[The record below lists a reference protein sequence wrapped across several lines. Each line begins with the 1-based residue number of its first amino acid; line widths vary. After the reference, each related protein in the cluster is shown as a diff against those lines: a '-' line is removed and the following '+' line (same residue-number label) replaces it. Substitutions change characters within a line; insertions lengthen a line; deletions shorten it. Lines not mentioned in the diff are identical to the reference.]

1 MSSIINDEKISL
13 KQLFRQ
19 QQKQNYQQRIKNF
32 AVYSDNLKQT
42 GLSLFHRKIL
52 SPADRV
58 VKVACNFESQIRYM
72 LMFGSNNYL
81 GFANHSYIKNK
92 VNEAINK
99 FGVGIGGPPLL
110 NGNHYLLTE
119 LERRLAQ
126 FKGYED
132 ALVFP
137 SGYATNLGLFS
148 ALPFKRDIV
157 IVDEKHHASCFDGL
171 KLKKIPF
178 YIFEHN
184 NIADLDNKI
193 QLAKANLA
201 GDCFIAI
208 EGVYS
213 MQGNLAKLPEIILKA
228 QQHKAILILDDAHAT
243 GVLGDKGKGTM
254 NYFKVSEDNCLSMGT
269 FSKTFAVTGG
279 FVCGNRDVIEYLRYF
294 ARSYMFSG
302 SLSPMQCAAVLAGL
316 DLLENEPHVQQTL
329 LANCQY
335 AIQLIRQLGIEAH
348 TDSAILILPLKPFM
362 NIEKVALDFHK
373 NNIFVNTIKYPAV
386 EEGQE
391 CVRISFSAIHTKED
405 IEHLVNIIEKIWV
418 LEDKN

>member
-1 MSSIINDEKISL
+1 MSSIINDERISL

-19 QQKQNYQQRIKNF
+19 QQKQTYQQRVKNF

-52 SPADRV
+52 SPADRI
-58 VKVACNFESQIRYM
+58 VKVACNFESQVRDM

-81 GFANHSYIKNK
+81 GFANHNYIKSK
-92 VNEAINK
+92 VSDAIDK

-119 LERRLAQ
+119 LERRLAH

-148 ALPFKRDIV
+148 SLPLKKDIV

-178 YIFEHN
+178 TIFAHN
-184 NIADLDNKI
+184 NLADLDNKI
-193 QLAKANLA
+193 KLAKADFA

-213 MQGNLAKLPEIILKA
+213 MQGDLAKLPELVIKA
-228 QQHKAILILDDAHAT
+228 QQHKAILILDDAHGT

-254 NYFKVSEDNCLSMGT
+254 NYFQTSYDHCLSMGT

-279 FVCGNRDVIEYLRYF
+279 FVCGNHEIIEYLRYF

-316 DLLENEPHVQQTL
+316 DLLEQEPHYQQTL
-329 LANCQY
+329 LANSRY
-335 AIQLIRQLGIEAH
+335 ATELIQQLGIDVYTE
-348 TDSAILILPLKPFM
+348 SAILVLPLKHSM
-362 NIEKVALDFHK
+362 NIEKVALDFHV

-391 CVRISFSAIHTKED
+391 CVRISFSAIHTKKD
-405 IEHLVNIIEKIWV
+405 IEQLVNIIEKIWA
-418 LEDKN
+418 LESDN